1 MSSKRPA
8 QPSRHDSG
16 DRGAPPSNCLWVGNL
31 PKKLTDAELTDL
43 FRRFEPLEA
52 TSRGNRGF
60 RFVYFNRIEDAI
72 AAKDALQGA
81 TVKERP
87 IKIEFSQ
94 TAVRCAHPEKRD
106 PVQQN
111 PPYAVM
117 TDTQE
122 ASPLWSRV
130 ESQDDNLGSR
140 YSSDFELTSRQSE
153 SNAGGQ
159 VLHDP
164 PQAVMAYTL
173 EGSLLMFPVEPRHS
187 NISRYYH
194 RHTNLVGHTCHDK
207 FEYPVSMFSPF
218 FSSGSE
224 IDRPHL
230 QIPRCEVDRY
240 LSNLD
245 GMIEFFLQ
253 HTTTSAETYRQVVS
267 ERDQAIRDRDQAIQ
281 DRDQARRELGE
292 PHLDRVERFIQAVG
306 SYEDKIFQKRARL
319 HQRQSERIK
328 REKAQRRRG
337 DDAAPQAEPELLVPV
352 ARFQGSRLASGPTP
366 APYQMAGAGSKRK
379 WDEEGNEILIRPNK
393 ASRFSSGATI
403 GAAIVEAE
411 NELEIE
417 VDENDNKEELKIKL
431 KGLLREKND
440 VFNSENPEEDQIKL
454 GDPGWKARY
463 YEEKFSAK
471 TPEEIETI
479 QRDVVSA

>member
-1 MSSKRPA
+1 MLMSSKRPA

-194 RHTNLVGHTCHDK
+194 RHTNL
-207 FEYPVSMFSPF
+207 
-218 FSSGSE
+218 
-224 IDRPHL
+224 
-230 QIPRCEVDRY
+230 IPRCEVDRY

-292 PHLDRVERFIQAVG
+292 VREHWKKPRV
-306 SYEDKIFQKRARL
+306 Y
-319 HQRQSERIK
+319 
-328 REKAQRRRG
+328 
-337 DDAAPQAEPELLVPV
+337 LL
-352 ARFQGSRLASGPTP
+352 
-366 APYQMAGAGSKRK
+366 K
-379 WDEEGNEILIRPNK
+379 
-393 ASRFSSGATI
+393 
-403 GAAIVEAE
+403 
-411 NELEIE
+411 
-417 VDENDNKEELKIKL
+417 
-431 KGLLREKND
+431 
-440 VFNSENPEEDQIKL
+440 
-454 GDPGWKARY
+454 
-463 YEEKFSAK
+463 
-471 TPEEIETI
+471 
-479 QRDVVSA
+479 